1 MANKVQQL
9 IFFQPLQRQVTLICL
24 QLIKSECQTQHL
36 DEESHRV
43 ESYLHPS
50 TLAPLIKKVEEIL
63 IYDQL
68 EAIYTEVKTLLHN
81 EKYSGK
87 DFFEKFFS
95 KMFIKRL
102 VDKLSVSNDFKIKIP
117 VSPFQFNI
125 DDDVAAK
132 QQRIYSYYDKRSG
145 DVLRMIDLVKIYVWR
160 FGKNFT
166 VVKQS
171 ECFNLLGIN
180 RSGKSTI
187 FTMLTGEISMT
198 DDNAFVN
205 NCSVIK

>member
-1 MANKVQQL
+1 
-9 IFFQPLQRQVTLICL
+9 
-24 QLIKSECQTQHL
+24 
-36 DEESHRV
+36 
-43 ESYLHPS
+43 
-50 TLAPLIKKVEEIL
+50 
-63 IYDQL
+63 
-68 EAIYTEVKTLLHN
+68 
-81 EKYSGK
+81 
-87 DFFEKFFS
+87 
-95 KMFIKRL
+95 
-102 VDKLSVSNDFKIKIP
+102 P